1 MPTPAVPPTP
11 DGVTG
16 LIQYHR
22 LTLLAV
28 LVRDGVLSAPTAERA
43 ALAILGLDPALAAGP
58 AAVPTG
64 RPAPAPEISEVTG
77 RCVLLSLLSAPMP
90 GGMMTVADALR
101 SGSDAVIGE
110 LYQHGLHVGPGPFIS
125 IDLEVCQAE
134 LGLKF
139 GPDAKDQLLSLP
151 GAFASWIKG
160 AFPSRAIVELPSK
173 LVVDLCAQVDVV
185 RRFEP
190 AAARSA

>member
-1 MPTPAVPPTP
+1 MPTPAVPSIH
-11 DGVTG
+11 DGAAG
-16 LIQYHR
+16 PAQDHR
-22 LTLLAV
+22 LTLLAA
-28 LVRDGVLSAPTAERA
+28 LVRDGLLSAATAERA

-64 RPAPAPEISEVTG
+64 RLAPAPEISEAAG
-77 RCVLLSLLSAPMP
+77 RRVLLSLLSAQMP

-110 LYQHGLHVGPGPFIS
+110 LPQCGLHFGPGPFFV
-125 IDLEVCQAE
+125 IDLEVCETA

-139 GPDAKDQLLSLP
+139 APDAKGQLLSLP
-151 GAFASWIKG
+151 GAFASWVTWESLIC
-160 AFPSRAIVELPSK
+160 RIVNLP
-173 LVVDLCAQVDVV
+173 LGLALDLCAQVDVV
-185 RRFEP
+185 RRFKT